1 MKRVNLVAAACIAV
15 WAVPAF
21 AAEITYGVEVGVGT
35 SDNIR
40 RVPDGEE
47 SETILTTGLELA
59 VLREEGRL
67 HANMDIDLAYFDY
80 QDNAYDGE
88 VTGIANADL
97 RYLFVP
103 GRFEWV
109 LIDSF
114 GQSEL
119 DPFAA
124 STPDNRENVNYFT
137 TGPDF
142 TARLGS
148 AGSLTLFGRYSA
160 TEFQESDFDDE
171 RLLGGLSFGRELSSR
186 SEVSVNAT
194 AERVEFDDQTAG
206 SNYDRQSAFL
216 RYDIEGART
225 TVGIE
230 AGYTEIHD
238 NDTTSSSP
246 LFELD
251 ISRNLSQRSTLTFNG
266 GVRSSDAST
275 ALRGGIEAGG
285 GAPTGP
291 DQVSSTD
298 PFETRYASL
307 GWEYAALRTQF
318 QLSAGYE
325 ANEYETDG
333 SLDRTRNVFTAS
345 ASRNITPRLT
355 LRAQGS
361 IRSSDFDATD
371 QDDDETQIGLYLS
384 WNASGRVFVE
394 FEVEE
399 FSRDSSNDLT
409 EYDETR
415 AFLRLAWRNSGGAA
429 GAR

>member
-1 MKRVNLVAAACIAV
+1 MKRLDIAIGVAAV
-15 WAVPAF
+15 LWSV
-21 AAEITYGVEVGVGT
+21 AAGATELSYGVEVGVGT

-47 SETILTTGLELA
+47 SETILTTGVELA

-67 HANMDIDLAYFDY
+67 HSNVDVDLSYFDY
-80 QDNAYDGE
+80 QDDTYDSE

-103 GRFEWV
+103 GRFEWA

-114 GQSEL
+114 GQAEM

-160 TEFQESDFDDE
+160 TRFEESNFDDE
-171 RLLGGLSFGRELSSR
+171 RLLGGLSFGRELSAR
-186 SEVSVNAT
+186 SELSVNAT
-194 AERVEFDDQTAG
+194 AERVEFDDETAG

-225 TVGIE
+225 TIGME

-238 NDTTSSSP
+238 NGSTSSSP

-251 ISRNLSQRSTLTFNG
+251 VSRDLSGRSVLTFNG
-266 GVRSSDAST
+266 GIRSSDAST
-275 ALRGGIEAGG
+275 ALRSGIEAGG
-285 GAPTGP
+285 GLPTGP
-291 DQVSSTD
+291 DQISSTD
-298 PFETRYASL
+298 PFESRHAAL
-307 GWEYAALRTQF
+307 GWHYTAQRTEF
-318 QLSAGYE
+318 QLSVGYE
-325 ANEYETDG
+325 ENEYE
-333 SLDRTRNVFTAS
+333 SSSALDRERQFLTAS
-345 ASRNITPRLT
+345 ASRQLTPRLT
-355 LRAQGS
+355 LRAQGTVG
-361 IRSSDFDATD
+361 SSDFNSAD
-371 QDDDETQIGLYLS
+371 QDEDETQLGLYLS
-384 WNASGRVFVE
+384 WNATGRLFVE
-394 FEVEE
+394 LEIEN
-399 FSRDSSNDLT
+399 FSRDSSDPLT
-409 EYDETR
+409 EFEETR
-415 AFLRLAWRNSGGAA
+415 AFLRLAWRNSGGAS